1 MILGLGIDIVE
12 VSRLEKWLN
21 DKKLLER
28 FFNKEE
34 LEYVLSKRDGAA
46 PSLAVRFAAKEA
58 FGKALGT
65 GLAGIELKDI
75 AVVNDKTGRPFL
87 KLFGTALQAL
97 KEKGGADIHLSLTH
111 EKTTAA
117 AVVIIEGSS

>member
-87 KLFGTALQAL
+87 KLSGTAFKAL
-97 KEKGGADIHLSLTH
+97 KEKGGASIHLSLTH

-117 AVVIIEGSS
+117 AVVIIEG

>member
-34 LEYVLSKRDGAA
+34 LEYVLSKGDGAFL
-46 PSLAVRFAAKEA
+46 SVCGVK
-58 FGKALGT
+58 KYSDN
-65 GLAGIELKDI
+65 AGFC
-75 AVVNDKTGRPFL
+75 AGCHP
-87 KLFGTALQAL
+87 
-97 KEKGGADIHLSLTH
+97 
-111 EKTTAA
+111 
-117 AVVIIEGSS
+117 

>member
-34 LEYVLSKRDGAA
+34 LEYVFSKGDGAA
-46 PSLAVRFAAKEA
+46 RSLAVRFAAKEA

-75 AVVNDKTGRPFL
+75 AVANDKTGRPFF
-87 KLFGTALQAL
+87 KLSGTALQAL
-97 KEKGGADIHLSLTH
+97 KEKGGASIHLSLTH

-117 AVVIIEGSS
+117 AVVIIEG

>member
-34 LEYVLSKRDGAA
+34 LEYVLSKGDGAA

-117 AVVIIEGSS
+117 AVVIIEG

>member
-75 AVVNDKTGRPFL
+75 AVVNDKIGRPFL

-117 AVVIIEGSS
+117 AVVIIEG

>member
-1 MILGLGIDIVE
+1 MILGLGIDIVK

-34 LEYVLSKRDGAA
+34 LEYVLSKGDGAA

-97 KEKGGADIHLSLTH
+97 KEKGGASIHLSLTH

-117 AVVIIEGSS
+117 AVVIIEG

>member
-97 KEKGGADIHLSLTH
+97 KEKGGASIHLSLTH

-117 AVVIIEGSS
+117 AVVIIEG

>member
-34 LEYVLSKRDGAA
+34 LEYVFSKGDGAA
-46 PSLAVRFAAKEA
+46 RSLAVRFAAKEA

>member
-1 MILGLGIDIVE
+1 M
-12 VSRLEKWLN
+12 
-21 DKKLLER
+21 
-28 FFNKEE
+28 
-34 LEYVLSKRDGAA
+34 LSKGDGAA
-46 PSLAVRFAAKEA
+46 PSLAVRFSAKEA

-87 KLFGTALQAL
+87 KLSGTALQAL
-97 KEKGGADIHLSLTH
+97 KEKGGTAIHLSLSH

-117 AVVIIEGSS
+117 AVVIIEG

>member
-34 LEYVLSKRDGAA
+34 LEYVLSKGDGAA
-46 PSLAVRFAAKEA
+46 RFLAVRFAAKEA

-75 AVVNDKTGRPFL
+75 AVVNDKIGRPFL

>member
-75 AVVNDKTGRPFL
+75 AVVNDKIGRPFL

-97 KEKGGADIHLSLTH
+97 KEKGGASIHLSLTH

-117 AVVIIEGSS
+117 AVVIIEG

>member
-117 AVVIIEGSS
+117 AVVIIEG

>member
-1 MILGLGIDIVE
+1 MLDSIIKILFGSKHERDIKAM
-12 VSRLEKWLN
+12 LPILHKINEKEAWA
-21 DKKLLER
+21 
-28 FFNKEE
+28 
-34 LEYVLSKRDGAA
+34 LSL
-46 PSLAVRFAAKEA
+46 SAVRFAAKEA

-87 KLFGTALQAL
+87 KLSGTALQAL
-97 KEKGGADIHLSLTH
+97 KEKGVASIHLSLTH

-117 AVVIIEGSS
+117 AVVIIESSS

>member
-65 GLAGIELKDI
+65 GLAGIELRDI
-75 AVVNDKTGRPFL
+75 AVVNDKIGRPFL

>member
-12 VSRLEKWLN
+12 VSRLEKWLKDN
-21 DKKLLER
+21 KLLQR
-28 FFNKEE
+28 FFSEE
-34 LEYVLSKRDGAA
+34 EIEYVLSKENGAA
-46 PSLAVRFAAKEA
+46 RSLAVRFAAKEA

-75 AVVNDKTGRPFL
+75 AVANDKTGRPFL
-87 KLFGTALQAL
+87 KLSGTALQVL
-97 KEKGGADIHLSLTH
+97 KEKGGASIHLSLTH

>member
-34 LEYVLSKRDGAA
+34 LEYVLSKGDGAA

-97 KEKGGADIHLSLTH
+97 KEKGGAAIHLSLTH

-117 AVVIIEGSS
+117 AVVIIEG

>member
-97 KEKGGADIHLSLTH
+97 KEKGGASIHLSLTH

-117 AVVIIEGSS
+117 AVVIIEE

>member
-12 VSRLEKWLN
+12 VSRLEKWLS

-28 FFNKEE
+28 FFCKEE
-34 LEYVLSKRDGAA
+34 IEYVLSKENGAA
-46 PSLAVRFAAKEA
+46 LSLAVRFAAKEA

-65 GLAGIELKDI
+65 GLTGIELKDI
-75 AVVNDKTGRPFL
+75 AVSNDKAGMPYL
-87 KLFGTALQAL
+87 KLSGTALEAL
-97 KEKGGADIHLSLTH
+97 NKKGGASCHLSLSH

-117 AVVIIEGSS
+117 AVVIIEG

>member
-87 KLFGTALQAL
+87 ELFGTALQAL
-97 KEKGGADIHLSLTH
+97 KEKGGASIHLSLTH

-117 AVVIIEGSS
+117 AVVIIEG

>member
-28 FFNKEE
+28 FFYKEE

-97 KEKGGADIHLSLTH
+97 KEKGGASIHLSLTH

-117 AVVIIEGSS
+117 AVVIIEG

>member
-34 LEYVLSKRDGAA
+34 LEYVFSKGDGATR
-46 PSLAVRFAAKEA
+46 SLAVRFAA
-58 FGKALGT
+58 
-65 GLAGIELKDI
+65 
-75 AVVNDKTGRPFL
+75 
-87 KLFGTALQAL
+87 
-97 KEKGGADIHLSLTH
+97 
-111 EKTTAA
+111 
-117 AVVIIEGSS
+117 

>member
-12 VSRLEKWLN
+12 VSRIEKWLN
-21 DKKLLER
+21 DEKLLQR

-34 LEYVLSKRDGAA
+34 VEYVLSKGNGAA
-46 PSLAVRFAAKEA
+46 HSLAVRFAAKEA

-65 GLAGIELKDI
+65 GLSGIKLKDI
-75 AVVNDKTGRPFL
+75 VVVNDKTGRPFL
-87 KLFGTALQAL
+87 KLSGTALQAL
-97 KEKGGADIHLSLTH
+97 NKKGGKAVHISLSH

-117 AVVIIEGSS
+117 AVVVIEDLF

>member
-1 MILGLGIDIVE
+1 MILGLGIDIDE

-87 KLFGTALQAL
+87 ELFGTALQAL
-97 KEKGGADIHLSLTH
+97 KEKGGASIHLSLTH

-117 AVVIIEGSS
+117 AVVIIEG

>member
-1 MILGLGIDIVE
+1 MILGLGIDIVK

-34 LEYVLSKRDGAA
+34 LEYVLSKGDGAA

>member
-34 LEYVLSKRDGAA
+34 LEYVLSKGDGAA
-46 PSLAVRFAAKEA
+46 RSLAVRFAAKEA

-97 KEKGGADIHLSLTH
+97 KEKGGAAIHLSLSH

-117 AVVIIEGSS
+117 AVVIIEG

>member
-34 LEYVLSKRDGAA
+34 LEYVFSKGDGAA
-46 PSLAVRFAAKEA
+46 RSLAVRFAAKEA
-58 FGKALGT
+58 FGKALGI

-87 KLFGTALQAL
+87 KLSGTALQAL
-97 KEKGGADIHLSLTH
+97 KEKGGASIHLSLTH

-117 AVVIIEGSS
+117 AVVIIEG

>member
-12 VSRLEKWLN
+12 VSRIEKWLN

-34 LEYVLSKRDGAA
+34 IEYVLSKENGAA
-46 PSLAVRFAAKEA
+46 RSLAVRFAAKEA

-75 AVVNDKTGRPFL
+75 AVANDKTGRPFL
-87 KLFGTALQAL
+87 KLSGTALEAL
-97 KEKGGADIHLSLTH
+97 NKKGGESCHLSLTH

-117 AVVIIEGSS
+117 AVVIIEA

>member
-34 LEYVLSKRDGAA
+34 LEYVFSKGDGAA
-46 PSLAVRFAAKEA
+46 RSLAVRFAAKEA

-75 AVVNDKTGRPFL
+75 AVANDKTGRPFL
-87 KLFGTALQAL
+87 NLSGTVLQAL

-117 AVVIIEGSS
+117 AVVIIEG

>member
-1 MILGLGIDIVE
+1 MILGLGIDIVK

-34 LEYVLSKRDGAA
+34 LEYVLSKGDGAA

-117 AVVIIEGSS
+117 AVVIIEG

>member
-75 AVVNDKTGRPFL
+75 AVANDKTGRPFL
-87 KLFGTALQAL
+87 ELFGTALQAL
-97 KEKGGADIHLSLTH
+97 KEKGGASIHLSLTH

-117 AVVIIEGSS
+117 AVVLIEGSS

>member
-34 LEYVLSKRDGAA
+34 LEYVLSKGDGAA
-46 PSLAVRFAAKEA
+46 RSLAVRFAAKEA

-117 AVVIIEGSS
+117 AVVIIEG